1 MDEEKQITSDEDKK
15 DVKVLI
21 EVSGDNI
28 EVYIT

>member
-1 MDEEKQITSDEDKK
+1 MDEEKQITSGEDKK

-21 EVSGDNI
+21 EVSEDTV